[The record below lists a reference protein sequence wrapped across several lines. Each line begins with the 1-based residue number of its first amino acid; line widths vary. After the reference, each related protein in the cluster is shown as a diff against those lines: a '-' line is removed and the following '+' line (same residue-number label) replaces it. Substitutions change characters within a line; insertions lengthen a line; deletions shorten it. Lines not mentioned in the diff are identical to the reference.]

1 LPKAQNGQVKRHW
14 SWIAR
19 TAVALGAIALFCH
32 NTNWRDVA
40 DRLRG
45 MNLWCFAIVVVTFA
59 TAQIIQAFRWRLL
72 LRTQSIQISMLT
84 VIKLYYLGLY
94 YNNVM
99 PGSVGGDLL
108 KAWYVMKHT
117 DRRFEGALSVVVDR
131 VIGLA
136 TTLMI
141 AAVAAVYILRA
152 RGRLVMQEGS
162 PQGGLTQRSSEGL
175 SSGLLW
181 IGAAV
186 VVLFLALLLHPR
198 SRAWLKGI
206 AAHLAANWRIWV
218 AKAVRA
224 AVVYSSKPL
233 TIVWTVLLTALGQ
246 GIVVVAFWYL
256 GDQLGIQ
263 VGLEYYLLIFP
274 ASWVLGAVP
283 ISIAG
288 LGVTEGTMVAMFVIL
303 AGADKDAAKA
313 LAICQRLV
321 WVLASLPGG
330 LIHMLGAHLPKEFF
344 VDAENPVN

>member
-1 LPKAQNGQVKRHW
+1 MPKAQNGQVKRHW

-19 TAVALGAIALFCH
+19 TAVALSAIALFCH
-32 NTNWRDVA
+32 NTNWGEVA
-40 DRLRG
+40 GRLRG
-45 MNLWCFAIVVVTFA
+45 LNPWCFASVVLTFA
-59 TAQIIQAFRWRLL
+59 AAQIIQAFRWKLL
-72 LRTQSIQISMLT
+72 LQTQSIQVGMLT
-84 VIKLYYLGLY
+84 VVKLYYLGLY

-117 DRRFEGALSVVVDR
+117 ERRFEGALSVVVDR

-141 AAVAAVYILRA
+141 AAAAAVYVIRSH
-152 RGRLVMQEGS
+152 GRLVNREG
-162 PQGGLTQRSSEGL
+162 PQANLTQRSSEGL
-175 SSGLLW
+175 SSNLIW
-181 IGAAV
+181 VGATV
-186 VVLFLALLLHPR
+186 GVIFLALWLHPR

-206 AAHLAANWRIWV
+206 AGHLAANWRIWV

-224 AVVYSSKPL
+224 ASVYCSNPV
-233 TIVWTVLLTALGQ
+233 TIGWTVLLTALGQ

-256 GDQLGIQ
+256 GGQLGIK

-288 LGVTEGTMVAMFVIL
+288 LGVTEGSMVAMFVIL
-303 AGADKDAAKA
+303 AGADPDAAKA

-344 VDAENPVN
+344 VDAGNPVN

>member
-1 LPKAQNGQVKRHW
+1 M
-14 SWIAR
+14 AR
-19 TAVALGAIALFCH
+19 
-32 NTNWRDVA
+32 
-40 DRLRG
+40 RLRDL
-45 MNLWCFAIVVVTFA
+45 NLRYFALVVVVFA
-59 TAQIIQAFRWRLL
+59 AAQIIQALRWKLL
-72 LRTQSIQISMLT
+72 LQTQSIRIGMPT

-99 PGSVGGDLL
+99 PGSIGGDLL

-131 VIGLA
+131 VVGLA

-141 AAVAAVYILRA
+141 AAAAAVYVIRA
-152 RGRLVMQEGS
+152 RGRLVTREGS
-162 PQGGLTQRSSEGL
+162 PRGGLTERSSEGL
-175 SSGLLW
+175 SSSLIWVGVAL
-181 IGAAV
+181 V
-186 VVLFLALLLHPR
+186 VVFLALLLHPR
-198 SRAWLKGI
+198 SRAWLKGF
-206 AAHLAANWRIWV
+206 AAHLAANWRVWA

-224 AVVYSSKPL
+224 AVVYCSRPL

-256 GDQLGIQ
+256 GGQLGIQ
-263 VGLEYYLLIFP
+263 AGLEYYLLIFP

-288 LGVTEGTMVAMFVIL
+288 LGVLEGSMVAMFVVL
-303 AGADKDAAKA
+303 TGADADAAKV